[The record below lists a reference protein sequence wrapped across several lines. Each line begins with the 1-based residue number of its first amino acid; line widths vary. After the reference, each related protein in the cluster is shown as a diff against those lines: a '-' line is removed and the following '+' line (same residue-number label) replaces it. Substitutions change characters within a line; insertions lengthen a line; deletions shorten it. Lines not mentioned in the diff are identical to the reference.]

1 MEGREAQEGGGICI
15 TLANLNSCMVET
27 KTAWQ
32 SNFSPIKKS
41 LNKQRVSCWNLPG
54 DSVVKISPS
63 NAGGIGSIPIRE
75 TKTPHASQPKDKTK
89 HKTEAI
95 L

>member
-27 KTAWQ
+27 KTALQ

-63 NAGGIGSIPIRE
+63 NAGMWVQSLVRE
-75 TKTPHASQPKDKTK
+75 LSSHMPHSQKKTK
-89 HKTEAI
+89 QKKT
-95 L
+95 